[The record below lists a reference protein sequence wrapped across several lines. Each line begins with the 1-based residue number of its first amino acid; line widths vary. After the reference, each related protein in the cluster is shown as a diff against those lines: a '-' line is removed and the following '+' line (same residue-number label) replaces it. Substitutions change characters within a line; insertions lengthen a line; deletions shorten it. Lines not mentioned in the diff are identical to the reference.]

1 MFFWEEGGWGGG
13 FWGVLEWLGGVQG
26 VQGCGFRDWMK
37 PVLDESVVG
46 RNHFWMKMSLDETVF
61 G

>member
-1 MFFWEEGGWGGG
+1 
-13 FWGVLEWLGGVQG
+13 
-26 VQGCGFRDWMK
+26 MK

-46 RNHFWMKMSLDETVF
+46 RNHFWMKVSLDEIVWMKVSWMKLSAVLDEMVLDESVF